1 MTESTVALRLGL
13 CGLLLAGCATMP
25 VVSDRTSHT
34 FFLEREEGVWPSVP
48 HVDRGAR
55 PSDQLKIA
63 RDQAQQ
69 AEEFEWTWGHSV
81 MLVVL
86 VLLGVVSAWMIAAWQ
101 IRRRA

>member
-34 FFLEREEGVWPSVP
+34 FFLEREEHG
-48 HVDRGAR
+48 DQGAR
-55 PSDQLKIA
+55 PSNQSAIA
-63 RDQAQQ
+63 RDQAHQ